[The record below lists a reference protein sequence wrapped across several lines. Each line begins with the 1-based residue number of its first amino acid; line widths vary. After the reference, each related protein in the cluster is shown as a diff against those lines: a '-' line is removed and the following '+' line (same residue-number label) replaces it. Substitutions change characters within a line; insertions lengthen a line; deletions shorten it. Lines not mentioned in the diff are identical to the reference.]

1 MNDSMLLFFIAL
13 LIGVWIT
20 LHAKRTKEKK
30 RSQKDTKEIILGR
43 FKGAVM
49 PARHDEQK
57 AVGTE
62 EISDLPQEIKGSRK
76 RANPYHQKEYRSGE
90 ERRKSRVPDGVTFE
104 FIDRRQS
111 NDPYYSASERRSG
124 MDRRGKIWDRRMPLA
139 FQYS

>member
-1 MNDSMLLFFIAL
+1 MKDGISIIFLAL
-13 LIGVWIT
+13 LIGAWIT

-30 RSQKDTKEIILGR
+30 KLQKDTKEILLER
-43 FKGAVM
+43 FKDAVM
-49 PARHDEQK
+49 PARHDGQK

-76 RANPYHQKEYRSGE
+76 RVNPYHQKEYRSGK

-104 FIDRRQS
+104 FVDRRQS